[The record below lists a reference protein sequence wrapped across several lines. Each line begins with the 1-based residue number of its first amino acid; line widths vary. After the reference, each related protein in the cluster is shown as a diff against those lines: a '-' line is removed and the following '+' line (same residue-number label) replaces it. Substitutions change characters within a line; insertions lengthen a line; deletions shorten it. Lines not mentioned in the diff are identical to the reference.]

1 MHELQIEQLQNRE
14 EIPWDLLLLADPS
27 REVIEAYLPK
37 SQIFLGTLDNKIIG
51 VYVLTA
57 LENGVIELKNVAV
70 DKTHQ
75 GKGFGKQLIMD
86 AIARTKQQ
94 GAKRIEVG
102 TGNSSLLQLA
112 LYQKCGFRIVGIEKG
127 FFYKNYKEKIIE
139 NGIRCVDMIR
149 LAITF

>member
-112 LYQKCGFRIVGIEKG
+112 LYQKCGFRIVGIEKD
-127 FFYKNYKEKIIE
+127 FFIKNYKEKIIE